1 MLMNSFRISSSN
13 LFFYFQT
20 YDIAHEGYKQNRLD
34 EELKADSNAYKALE
48 KKIKEKMKEKNS
60 KEDEQN

>member
-1 MLMNSFRISSSN
+1 MNSFRISSSN
-13 LFFYFQT
+13 LFFHFQT

-48 KKIKEKMKEKNS
+48 KKIKEKLKEKQN
-60 KEDEQN
+60 KEDEEQN